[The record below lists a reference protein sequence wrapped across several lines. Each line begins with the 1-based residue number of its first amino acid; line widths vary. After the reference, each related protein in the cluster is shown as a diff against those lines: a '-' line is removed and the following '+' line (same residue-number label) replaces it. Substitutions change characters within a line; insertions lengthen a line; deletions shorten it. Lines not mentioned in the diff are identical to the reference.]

1 MSLQKEQYQ
10 RIIADSHSMCSYVS
24 WNENVLSVMYLTH
37 KNKFTSK
44 IAKILSQQ
52 NGFTIQHG
60 IDKLLDLLHRQS
72 NNLAEQRIFLHQQ
85 NR

>member
-1 MSLQKEQYQ
+1 
-10 RIIADSHSMCSYVS
+10 
-24 WNENVLSVMYLTH
+24 MYLTH

-44 IAKILSQQ
+44 IVKILSQQ

-60 IDKLLDLLHRQS
+60 IDKLLNLLQRQS